1 MTMPYETRTE
11 EQLFIQWTNCRNV
24 LKNPNAL
31 HQHNIAKTRIADIEK
46 EWDRRLADAE
56 RGNYRTTRPTKG
68 MMARLGYHVGEGQ
81 GLSLQARREIVNLVM
96 TERLP
101 FFYSPMYVKEWGE
114 PNTKDRY
121 EKLERFFQG
130 MLGGTYAGDVDRALD
145 EWSKDLEYLEQ
156 TYKNQYP

>member
-24 LKNPNAL
+24 LQNPNAL

-46 EWDRRLADAE
+46 EWDRRLVDAE
-56 RGNYRTTRPTKG
+56 KGNYKTTYPKKG

-81 GLSLQARREIVNLVM
+81 GLTLQARREIVDLVM

-101 FFYSPMYVKEWGE
+101 FFYSPMYVKQWGE

-121 EKLERFFQG
+121 DKLERFFQG
-130 MLGGTYAGDVDRALD
+130 MLGGAYLGDVDRALD
-145 EWSKDLEYLEQ
+145 EWSKDLKYLEQ

>member
-1 MTMPYETRTE
+1 MPYETRTE

-81 GLSLQARREIVNLVM
+81 GLSL
-96 TERLP
+96 
-101 FFYSPMYVKEWGE
+101 
-114 PNTKDRY
+114 
-121 EKLERFFQG
+121 
-130 MLGGTYAGDVDRALD
+130 
-145 EWSKDLEYLEQ
+145 
-156 TYKNQYP
+156 